1 MRYCLCMKNNNP
13 RIIHERFDAEFADNT
28 KWTRARVEVKIGSA
42 VIFALRM
49 DKNNAT
55 WQQMLSSWPSDCSV
69 RYEWFESV
77 IADIKLNPIMCGC
90 DDTYENLYNVLV
102 HWLESVDS
110 VKNRKLLI
118 LHSCNLSMTKVGKM
132 TGLSRQTAS
141 RRYTNALDALVWR
154 LNHPKD

>member
-49 DKNNAT
+49 NKNNTT
-55 WQQMLSSWPSDCSV
+55 WHQMLASWPADCSV

-77 IADIKLNPIMCGC
+77 IANIQLKDNMCGW
-90 DDTYENLYNVLV
+90 DDTYDNLYNVLA

-110 VKNRKLLI
+110 VKDRKLLI
-118 LHSCNLSMTKVGKM
+118 LHSCNLSMTKAGKM

>member
-1 MRYCLCMKNNNP
+1 
-13 RIIHERFDAEFADNT
+13 
-28 KWTRARVEVKIGSA
+28 
-42 VIFALRM
+42 
-49 DKNNAT
+49 
-55 WQQMLSSWPSDCSV
+55 
-69 RYEWFESV
+69 
-77 IADIKLNPIMCGC
+77 MCGC

-118 LHSCNLSMTKVGKM
+118 LHSCHLSMTKVGKM

-141 RRYTNALDALVWR
+141 RRYTNALDALVWV